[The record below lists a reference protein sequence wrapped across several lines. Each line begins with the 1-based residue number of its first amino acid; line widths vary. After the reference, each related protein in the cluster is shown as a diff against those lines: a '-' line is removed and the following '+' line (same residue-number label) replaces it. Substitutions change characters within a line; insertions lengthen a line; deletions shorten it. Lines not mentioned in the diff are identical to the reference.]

1 MIESTRDENGEAT
14 RGRADDVAFVA
25 ALCIVGFGYVLGF
38 NQLATQS
45 AIDAVAP
52 VALFSAGFGGLV
64 NGFRR
69 IFIDPVSSGLR
80 AIGLAQIL
88 IAVCAIITVVSHL
101 HVSQQ
106 AIATASAAAAG
117 ALALVMTRRLHSHG
131 PAEARDQIRS
141 FADLAQTLL
150 LAYFS
155 VLALVEGNIGPFG

>member
-1 MIESTRDENGEAT
+1 MNDS
-14 RGRADDVAFVA
+14 RGRADDVFFVA
-25 ALCIVGFGYVLGF
+25 ALCIAGFGYVLGF

-52 VALFSAGFGGLV
+52 VALFSAGLGGLV

-69 IFIDPVSSGLR
+69 IFIDPASSGLR

-88 IAVCAIITVVSHL
+88 IAVYAMLTVVLHL

-117 ALALVMTRRLHSHG
+117 ALALVVTRRRRSDAT
-131 PAEARDQIRS
+131 AEARDQIRS

-150 LAYFS
+150 LTYFAL
-155 VLALVEGNIGPFG
+155 LALVEGNIGPFG

>member
-1 MIESTRDENGEAT
+1 MNDSRS
-14 RGRADDVAFVA
+14 RADDIIFVV
-25 ALCIVGFGYVLGF
+25 ALCIAGFGYVLGF

-45 AIDAVAP
+45 AIDAVPP
-52 VALFSAGFGGLV
+52 VALFSAGLGGLV

-69 IFIDPVSSGLR
+69 IFIDPVSPGLR
-80 AIGLAQIL
+80 AVGLAQIL
-88 IAVCAIITVVSHL
+88 IAVYAIITVVFHL

-117 ALALVMTRRLHSHG
+117 ALALLMSRQLHSDG
-131 PAEARDQIRS
+131 PAEARVQIRS

-155 VLALVEGNIGPFG
+155 LLALVEGNIGPFG